1 MKKKIILLILIS
13 LSISGLIFAYSKGML
28 PGMYDKYSDKRPYD
42 YLGSVW
48 KCEELQIEFEVPKD
62 FIEDKDA
69 KLYGT
74 MIKNNEEVTIFIVF
88 QRFGSKRVLIYTEE
102 NGENERILE
111 GICEFDDE
119 QFIIQS
125 EKEIVFNRIK

>member
-1 MKKKIILLILIS
+1 MKKKILLILI
-13 LSISGLIFAYSKGML
+13 LFLIFGLIFAYKRDLL
-28 PGMYDKYSDKRPYD
+28 PGMYDKNSGKWPYD
-42 YLGSVW
+42 YPGSKW

-74 MIKNNEEVTIFIVF
+74 MIDNNEEVTIFFVF
-88 QRFGSKRVLIYTEE
+88 QRFGSKRVVIYTEE